1 MPIAAVHRV
10 PVLATRDGV
19 TRAEESSVAAEEPLQ
34 ILTETATRP
43 PTRLAV
49 TMRTPGHEQ
58 ELAVGFLFTEGLIR
72 GVRDLARPSV
82 REIFPGVGKHNE
94 ITVRLARDFD
104 PAELTRS
111 FFATSSCGVCG
122 KASIEQVERSAPKVA
137 AGTRVSAA
145 VLATLQGRLR
155 EAQPQFDE
163 TGGLHAVGL
172 FSTDGEPLVVREDVG
187 RHNAMDKVVG
197 RRVLDDRV
205 PERDVI
211 ALVSGRAS
219 FELVQKA
226 AMAAIPVLCAI
237 SAPSSLAVKAA
248 ERFGMTLVGFLRDG
262 RHTIYAHPERVVG

>member
-1 MPIAAVHRV
+1 
-10 PVLATRDGV
+10 VLAARDGEV
-19 TRAEESSVAAEEPLQ
+19 RAEEASIAAEEPLQ

-58 ELAVGFLFTEGLIR
+58 ELAIGFLFTEGLIR
-72 GVRDLARPSV
+72 GAEDLAKPSV
-82 REIFPGVGKHNE
+82 REVFPGVGKHNE

-122 KASIEQVERSAPKVA
+122 KASIEQIERHAPPIATGA
-137 AGTRVSAA
+137 AAVTVRGE
-145 VLATLQGRLR
+145 VLATLPAKLR
-155 EAQPQFDE
+155 AAQAQFDE
-163 TGGLHAVGL
+163 TGGVHAVAL
-172 FSTDGEPLVVREDVG
+172 FTRDGAPLVVREDVG
-187 RHNAMDKVVG
+187 RHNAMDKVIG
-197 RRVLDDRV
+197 RRVLDGCV

-226 AMAAIPVLCAI
+226 AMAGVPVLCAI

-248 ERFGMTLVGFLRDG
+248 ARLGMTLVGFLRDG
-262 RHTIYAHPERVVG
+262 RYTIYAHPERVV